1 MFFSL
6 QCIMLMKSEILL
18 VMVQYIFQNHNQ
30 SEILEYLSNNSVNTT
45 GWYA

>member
-18 VMVQYIFQNHNQ
+18 VMVQKNFQNHNQ

-45 GWYA
+45 R